1 MFDNYDIIVV
11 GGGHAGCEA
20 AACAAK
26 LGSKVLLISSNLKM
40 IGQMSCNPSIGGI
53 AKGQIVRE
61 IDSLGGFTGIVTDIS
76 SIQFRM
82 LNKSKGP
89 AMWSPRA
96 QCDRMLFS
104 KTWRQILENIPNV
117 DFWQDTVQ
125 EIIVE
130 NGTVIG
136 VKTQMQISIFAKS
149 VIITSGTFL
158 NGQIFIGNKVFNA
171 GRIGEFPAV
180 GLTENII
187 SFGFKAGKM
196 KTGTP
201 PRVDGRSINYEA
213 MIEQKGDENPEH
225 FSFDKKIHSTLTT
238 DNQMSCFMS
247 YTNTKVHDIL
257 RSGFSQSPLF
267 NAIIK
272 GHGPRYCPSIDDKI
286 VRFSSRERHPIFA
299 EPEGRWTTE
308 VYINGFSSSLPEDIQ
323 YKAMRAIPGFANAK
337 MITPAYAIE
346 YDYFPST
353 QLFSTLETK
362 IINNLYFAGQIN
374 GTTGYEEAACQGLV
388 AGINAHLKNN
398 GKEPLNV
405 TRSNSYIGV
414 LMDDL
419 VTKEN
424 NAKEPYRMFTSRA
437 EFRIL
442 LRNDNADRRLSKI
455 GYEIGLLSEERYNQF
470 LDKEKNIKILRES
483 ISMKLTP
490 EEISQCLNTNETKV
504 ESIAALIKRPHVQI
518 SDLRKNEK
526 VDNVIK
532 NFDKEVIEEV
542 EVEVKYADY
551 IEKEKE
557 LVERFQKLNS
567 IKISPDFDYDKIKNL
582 SNEGRE
588 RLKTIRPETLGSA
601 SQILGVSVSD
611 LTIVMAYIRNM

>member
-61 IDSLGGFTGIVTDIS
+61 IDALGGFTGIVTDIS

-180 GLTENII
+180 GLTKNII

-272 GHGPRYCPSIDDKI
+272 GHGPRYCPSIEDKI

-323 YKAMRAIPGFANAK
+323 YKAMRAIPGFENAK

-414 LMDDL
+414 LIDDL

>member
-61 IDSLGGFTGIVTDIS
+61 IDALGGFTGIVTDIS

-130 NGTVIG
+130 NETVIG

-272 GHGPRYCPSIDDKI
+272 GHGPRYCPSIEDKI

-308 VYINGFSSSLPEDIQ
+308 VYINGFSSSLPENIQ
-323 YKAMRAIPGFANAK
+323 YKAMRAIPGFENAK

-374 GTTGYEEAACQGLV
+374 GTTGYEEAACQGLI

-414 LMDDL
+414 LIDDL

-437 EFRIL
+437 EFRVL

-504 ESIAALIKRPHVQI
+504 ESIAALIKRPHIQI